1 MSTSKVVL
9 GFLAGAAVGSIL
21 GILYAPEKGEETR
34 RKLSDSSNDLTDS
47 LKVKFNDFVDNLK
60 DTYQGVKENV
70 VDTYQDAKDSA
81 QDLVDKGAAKMN
93 TFKGEVKN
101 EANNYQ

>member
-1 MSTSKVVL
+1 MSSSKVVL

-21 GILYAPEKGEETR
+21 GILYAPDKGTETR
-34 RKLSDSSNDLTDS
+34 KKITDSSTDLTGS
-47 LKVKFNDFVDNLK
+47 LKEKFNDFVDNIK
-60 DTYQGVKENV
+60 DTYQGVKDNV
-70 VDTYQDAKDSA
+70 ADTYQGAKDSA

>member
-1 MSTSKVVL
+1 MSTSKVVF

-21 GILYAPEKGEETR
+21 GILYAPDKGTETR
-34 RKLSDSSNDLTDS
+34 RKISDSSNDLAES
-47 LKVKFNDFVDNLK
+47 LKSKFGEYVDSVKDTYQNVKENLA
-60 DTYQGVKENV
+60 DTYQGVKDN
-70 VDTYQDAKDSA
+70 A

-101 EANNYQ
+101 EADNYQ